1 MTLEE
6 IKQVAASKEYD
17 FLRTN
22 PHLGNN
28 VILLGL
34 GGSHAYGT
42 NREGSD
48 LDVRGCALNSK
59 IEILT
64 NENFEQFT
72 NEETDTVIYS
82 FNKLISLLS
91 NCNPNV
97 IEMLGL
103 KPEHYLYLSSIGQ
116 ELLDNKHLFL
126 SKRAIHSF
134 GGYANA
140 QLRRLDNKAVRDVEQ
155 AKREQHVMNS
165 INNAKYYYK
174 EHFFPMSETD
184 YINLYLDVSQ
194 KEEFEKEIFVDIH
207 ITHYP
212 LRDFKGMMCDM
223 GNVLSDYAKI
233 GSRNSKAI
241 AHGKL
246 AKHMMHLVRL
256 YLMAFDIL
264 EKGQII
270 TYREADHDF
279 LMEILHGKYLDEKQQ
294 PIPEFFDLVKSL
306 ETRLEYA
313 KLHTEL
319 PEKPNH
325 KAIRDFSMSV
335 NERIVRGD
343 I

>member
-1 MTLEE
+1 MTLEQ
-6 IKQVAASKEYD
+6 IKTIIQSKEYD
-17 FLRTN
+17 FLKTN
-22 PHLGNN
+22 EHLGKNI
-28 VILLGL
+28 ILLGL

-48 LDVRGCALNSK
+48 LDIRGVALNSK
-59 IEILT
+59 TNILT
-64 NENFEQFT
+64 GENFEQVT
-72 NEETDTVIYS
+72 NEVTDTVIYS
-82 FNKLISLLS
+82 FNKFVNLLS

-97 IEMLGL
+97 CELLGL
-103 KPEHYLYLSSIGQ
+103 KPEHYLYLSPIGQ

-134 GGYANA
+134 GGYANT

-155 AKREQHVMNS
+155 AKREQHIMNS
-165 INNAKYYYK
+165 INNARYYYK
-174 EHFFPMSETD
+174 EHFFPMSDTD
-184 YINLYLDVSQ
+184 YINLYLDNSE
-194 KEEFEKEIFVDIH
+194 KEDFEKEIFADIH

-212 LRDFKGMMCDM
+212 LRDFKGMLSDM

-233 GSRNSKAI
+233 DSRNSKAI

-246 AKHMMHLVRL
+246 SKHMMHLVRL

-264 EKGQII
+264 EQGKII

-279 LMEILHGKYLDEKQQ
+279 LMEILHGKYLDENQQ
-294 PIPEFFDLVKSL
+294 PIPEFFMLVKSL
-306 ETRLEYA
+306 EERLEYA

-319 PEKPNH
+319 PEKPNY

-335 NERIVRGD
+335 NERIVRGE

>member
-6 IKQVAASKEYD
+6 IKQTVASKEYD

-22 PHLGNN
+22 PCLGDRI
-28 VILLGL
+28 ILLGL

-48 LDVRGCALNSK
+48 LDVRGVTLNSK
-59 IEILT
+59 EQILT
-64 NENFEQFT
+64 NDKFEQFI
-72 NEETDTVIYS
+72 NEATDTTIYS
-82 FNKLISLLS
+82 FTKIVKLLTDV
-91 NCNPNV
+91 NPNV
-97 IEMLGL
+97 IELLGL
-103 KPEHYLYLSSIGQ
+103 KPEHYLYLSPIGQ
-116 ELLDNKHLFL
+116 ELLDNKQLFL
-126 SKRAIHSF
+126 SQRAVYSF

-155 AKREQHVMNS
+155 AKREQHILNS
-165 INNAKYYYK
+165 ISNAQYYYK
-174 EHFFPMSETD
+174 DHFFPLYETD
-184 YINLYLDVSQ
+184 YVNLYLDDSD
-194 KEEFEKEIFVDIH
+194 KEDFEKEIFADIH

-212 LRDFKGMMCDM
+212 LRDFKDMLSDM
-223 GNVLSDYAKI
+223 GNILSDYAKI

-264 EKGQII
+264 ERGEII

-279 LMEILHGKYLDEKQQ
+279 LMEILHGKYLDENQQ
-294 PIPEFFDLVKSL
+294 PIPEFFELVKQL

-313 KLHTEL
+313 KKHTNL
-319 PEKPNH
+319 PVKSNH
-325 KAIRDFSMSV
+325 KAIKEFVMSV
-335 NERIVRGD
+335 TERIVRGD
-343 I
+343 V